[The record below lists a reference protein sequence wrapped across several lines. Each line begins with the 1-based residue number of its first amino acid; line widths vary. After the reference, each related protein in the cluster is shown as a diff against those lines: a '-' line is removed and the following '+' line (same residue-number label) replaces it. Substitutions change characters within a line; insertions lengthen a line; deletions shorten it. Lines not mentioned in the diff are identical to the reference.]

1 MFVSELF
8 RRWDNQGHQP
18 AVWSQDRATEESPT
32 QLRSQHQDVH
42 SPRLPS
48 TDWLRQAA
56 GGGENWGKTWIFKR
70 TFMLIFFSL
79 ISSLTDLGMFV
90 LSGTGHSNG
99 WPTWPSWTTRR
110 SRPTWS
116 SWTTWSPWGSHGS
129 IQPRTIQ
136 PGTSRTTVSTVAIC
150 LTSTLKVFVIT
161 WMLRYRSCG
170 MLMVIYFYFFT
181 SGPPAPYQPQGWGN
195 GYPHWQQGQPDPSE
209 YLLLVGLKLKKALHG
224 YPLCLIQIFH
234 YCSVSLKSVTQTH
247 LILYNGLLKLFIAF
261 ISAFVW

>member
-48 TDWLRQAA
+48 TDRLRQAA

-170 MLMVIYFYFFT
+170 MLMVIYFYFFYQWST
-181 SGPPAPYQPQGWGN
+181 CALPASGMGQWLPTLATGTAWSKWVPAISWTEIKKSSSWLSSLFDTNISLLFCQFEVSNSDPPY
-195 GYPHWQQGQPDPSE
+195 
-209 YLLLVGLKLKKALHG
+209 
-224 YPLCLIQIFH
+224 II
-234 YCSVSLKSVTQTH
+234 
-247 LILYNGLLKLFIAF
+247 
-261 ISAFVW
+261 